1 MCFART
7 CTRHTVNH
15 LGSVALVTLLCIL
28 SWVLGSPA
36 FAQEKELAAGHPV
49 RLEDAFYVPAGEGSM
64 LATGGLVLPNRGD
77 RHGLLVLD
85 LQYGLL
91 PGTQLSLGTILSSDP
106 SELKDPASGDLAV
119 AGRLSLNADSL
130 YIPQLAAQ
138 LGVNVP
144 TGDGSRAVDVE
155 LKGYATKSLTL
166 GWVPFFLHLNTSL
179 EARAHGQG
187 ADERLLRYHVA
198 VGPSFTL
205 PWQAATTIV
214 ADVYVDQSVSR
225 RAADTVGLE
234 LGARYRVS
242 PILAVHAAV
251 GTEVAGPASRSSLF
265 IHAGLGI
272 GFTGPAFGVAKP

>member
-7 CTRHTVNH
+7 CTRHTVNR
-15 LGSVALVTLLCIL
+15 LGSVALATLLCIL
-28 SWVLGSPA
+28 SWVLRSPA

-64 LATGGLVLPNRGD
+64 LATGGPVLPNRGD

-91 PGTQLSLGTILSSDP
+91 PGTQLSVGTILSSDP
-106 SELKDPASGDLAV
+106 SELKDPASDDLAV

-144 TGDGSRAVDVE
+144 TGAGSRAVDVE

-166 GWVPFFLHLNTSL
+166 GLVPLFLHLNTSL

-214 ADVYVDQSVSR
+214 ADIYVDQAVSR
-225 RAADTVGLE
+225 HAADTGGLE

-251 GTEVAGPASRSSLF
+251 GTEVAGPVSRATLF
-265 IHAGLGI
+265 IHAGFGI
-272 GFTGPAFGVAKP
+272 GFTGPAFRVAKP